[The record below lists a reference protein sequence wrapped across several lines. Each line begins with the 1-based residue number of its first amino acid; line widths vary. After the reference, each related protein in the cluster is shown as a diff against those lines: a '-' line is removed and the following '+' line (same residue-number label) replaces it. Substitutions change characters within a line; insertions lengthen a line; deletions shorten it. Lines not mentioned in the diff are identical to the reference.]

1 MVVVWQSRI
10 DGERYKEMVSCER
23 EEKQRQKMER
33 LRVCCIW
40 REEKK
45 ERERSMGKITAF
57 SFFRV
62 FN

>member
-33 LRVCCIW
+33 LRVCYLW
-40 REEKK
+40 KEEKK
-45 ERERSMGKITAF
+45 KKKKKKKK
-57 SFFRV
+57 
-62 FN
+62 